1 MCYSVTMEDVKY
13 TIVSSTNRVGS
24 NTLKVA
30 RQIAEMLEAKGVRA
44 GLLTLEGLDLNGRT
58 PELAMIEESFLFPVS
73 KFIFV
78 APEYNGSYPGVLK
91 TMMDMT
97 DIKRA
102 WWGKKAMLTGV
113 STGRAGNLRGMEHLT
128 GTLNYL
134 KVAVLPN
141 RLPISVVDKLMDADG
156 VIRDEAT
163 LQALSA
169 QLDEF
174 IVF

>member
-1 MCYSVTMEDVKY
+1 MENSIY
-13 TIVSSTNRVGS
+13 TIISSTNRVGS
-24 NTLKVA
+24 NTLRVA
-30 RQIAEMLEAKGVRA
+30 RLIAKMLEDKGVPA
-44 GLLTLEGLDLNGRT
+44 GLVSLEGLDLNGRS
-58 PELAMIEESFLFPVS
+58 PELIRLEETFLFPAR

-78 APEYNGSYPGVLK
+78 APEYNGSYPGALK
-91 TMMDMT
+91 TMIDMT

-141 RLPISVVDKLMDADG
+141 RLPVSVVDKLMDQDG
-156 VIRDEAT
+156 IIRDEAT